1 MLKRFGFIMT
11 AALCATLFSSSAYA
25 LDLDESTR
33 SIPLDQSGTTVVLTP
48 EQVKRG
54 KRLFNASCGNC
65 HVGGITK
72 TNPNLGLEPDAL
84 SLATP
89 PRDNIN
95 ALVDYMKNPTSYDGL
110 ACLLYTSPS
119 PRDLSTSRMPS
130 SA

>member
-33 SIPLDQSGTTVVLTP
+33 SVPLDQSGTTVILTP

-54 KRLFNASCGNC
+54 KRLFNSSCGNC

-72 TNPNLGLEPDAL
+72 TLNEGELWWFDNKKVHSVKNLLDKPRICVIFDVLHGSSWRDKKL
-84 SLATP
+84 LA
-89 PRDNIN
+89 
-95 ALVDYMKNPTSYDGL
+95 
-110 ACLLYTSPS
+110 
-119 PRDLSTSRMPS
+119 S
-130 SA
+130 S